1 MNRSYSKIRH
11 IQESNQRLEKRF
23 LVEESDQKN
32 EKKFIF
38 ETVPLLTILAAP
50 ALIGIG
56 SQNGSSIIYLTQRD
70 ANNKVVGD
78 SKYSYQVRGKYGI
91 FPSFDISLFNV
102 KRAGNGDLFALA
114 WPKSKAIQATLKTLV
129 PTEKFDPATG
139 YLSLRIPNAKIND
152 AIVKLRAN
160 KGSEAVIDAGNGVKV
175 TLTLIP

>member
-23 LVEESDQKN
+23 LVEESDQKK

-38 ETVPLLTILAAP
+38 ETVPLLTILASP

-91 FPSFDISLFNV
+91 FPSFDISLYNV
-102 KRAGNGDLFALA
+102 KRATNGDLFALA
-114 WPKSKAIQATLKTLV
+114 WPTNKTIQALLKKLV
-129 PTEKFDPATG
+129 PTKSFDPATG
-139 YLSLRIPNAKIND
+139 YLNLRIPNAKIND
-152 AIVKLRAN
+152 AIVKLREN

>member
-32 EKKFIF
+32 DKNFIF
-38 ETVPLLTILAAP
+38 EAPVPLLTVLATP
-50 ALIGIG
+50 ALINMGAQDG
-56 SQNGSSIIYLTQRD
+56 TSIIYLTQRD
-70 ANNKVVGD
+70 AKGNVIPET
-78 SKYSYQVRGKYGI
+78 KYSYKVKGKWS
-91 FPSFDISLFNV
+91 FFSFDITLYNV
-102 KRAGNGDLFALA
+102 RRDRNGDLLALA
-114 WPKSKAIQATLKTLV
+114 WPTNKTIQATLKKLV
-129 PTEKFDPATG
+129 PTKSFDPKTG
-139 YLSLRIPNAKIND
+139 YLDLRIPNAKINE

>member
-32 EKKFIF
+32 DKNFIF
-38 ETVPLLTILAAP
+38 EAPVPLLTVLATP
-50 ALIGIG
+50 ALINMGAQDG
-56 SQNGSSIIYLTQRD
+56 TSIIYLTQRD
-70 ANNKVVGD
+70 AKGNVIPET
-78 SKYSYQVRGKYGI
+78 KYSYKVKGKWS
-91 FPSFDISLFNV
+91 FFSFDITLYNV
-102 KRAGNGDLFALA
+102 RRDRNGDLLALA
-114 WPKSKAIQATLKTLV
+114 WPTNKTIQATLKKLV
-129 PTEKFDPATG
+129 PTKNFDPKTG
-139 YLSLRIPNAKIND
+139 YLDLRIPNAKINE